1 MTQANRW
8 PYIPGRLSAILDAD
22 SLAVIEAGCSVRL
35 QCALTIIDYEEAT
48 YTFQRIDPVNHTAS
62 FRAFCQTLRSGERVA
77 GGNEACEYCD
87 IQRVRSVISSN
98 STAQVQDYRCH
109 MGLLDMARVV
119 HVHGRPIAVLLTGQF
134 RPPEGIAEIKRSVE
148 TIQAGK
154 RQPIAFLDDTVA
166 DELRRHADALPDPPG
181 DFASRLDRE
190 ASLVTRLA
198 EAEHDRLKA
207 HNEQGFLDRLRGI
220 ERFPAIRQV
229 GDLQEFATG
238 LLRQVR
244 EYCGAEYVLFFANIR
259 QNDTVL
265 APLAQSGLASQLVNQ
280 LPHFNWKKAGL
291 AMSSS
296 RIPSTIDDPIWFG
309 KGVRGQNSESLSAAA
324 CAFPVSLGS
333 LYRGVLVF
341 GRFAQPVNLK
351 REHRFL
357 REIGRIVGWFVLTEL
372 EILYL
377 QEQQKQK
384 ESMMKLLTHQVR
396 TAITPI
402 TTQVGGA
409 KMLLDRPL
417 NDTSLRLLQNYLNS
431 AKRLA
436 LHLGSSVGETVNSH
450 TLLIEKDDLKFEPYP
465 LSVLVGNCIEAFTPE
480 ADKRQRTLV
489 MDDSVES
496 LPIAEVDIARL
507 TIAVSNLIDNALKY
521 SYPATRI
528 IVRAKIDPAVS
539 LAEASA
545 TIEVS
550 DLGDAIPDDQR
561 ERIFEQG
568 HRALIEAKLRRIPG
582 TGIGLWEAKAVV
594 DGHGGRISARSE
606 PTNRL
611 FRQGRAHLV
620 TLSLTIPLRQSS
632 LHPKEA
638 T

>member
-1 MTQANRW
+1 M
-8 PYIPGRLSAILDAD
+8 RLSAILDAD
-22 SLAVIEAGCSVRL
+22 SLSVIEAGCSVRL
-35 QCALTIIDYEEAT
+35 GCALTIIDYDQPTE
-48 YTFQRIDPVNHTAS
+48 TFQRIDPVNHVAS
-62 FRAFCQTLRSGERVA
+62 FRDFCQTLRNPQRVA
-77 GGNEACEYCD
+77 GGNEACEHCD
-87 IQRVRSVISSN
+87 IQRVRSVISSG
-98 STAQVQDYRCH
+98 STPAQTQEYRCH

-119 HVHGRPIAVLLTGQF
+119 HVHGQPIAVLLTGQF
-134 RPPEGIAEIKRSVE
+134 RPPEGISEIERSIE
-148 TIQAGK
+148 AIRLGK
-154 RQPIAFLDDTVA
+154 RQQVVFLDDGVA
-166 DELRRHADALPDPPG
+166 DELHRCANGLPDPSA
-181 DFASRLDRE
+181 DFVSRLDRE

-207 HNEQGFLDRLRGI
+207 HREQGFLDKLRAMD
-220 ERFPAIRQV
+220 RFSAIDEV
-229 GDLQEFATG
+229 GDLQEFAAS
-238 LLRQVR
+238 LLRQIQ

-265 APLAQSGLASQLVNQ
+265 APLAQSGLPARLVSQ
-280 LPHFNWKKAGL
+280 LPHFNWKKATLPMAG
-291 AMSSS
+291 S
-296 RIPSTIDDPIWFG
+296 RIPSTIDDPTWFS
-309 KGVRGQNSESLSAAA
+309 KGVRGSNSDLLSAAA
-324 CAFPVSLGS
+324 CAFPVALGS

-341 GRFAQPVNLK
+341 GSFARPVDLK

-357 REIGRIVGWFVLTEL
+357 REIGRIVGWFILTEL
-372 EILYL
+372 EILHL
-377 QEQQKQK
+377 QAQQKQK

-417 NDTSLRLLQNYLNS
+417 SDASLRLLQNYLNS

-436 LHLGSSVGETVNSH
+436 LHLGSSVAETVNSH
-450 TLLIEKDDLKFEPYP
+450 TLLIEKEDLKFEPYP
-465 LSVLVGNCIEAFTPE
+465 LSVLVGNCIEAFAPE
-480 ADKRQRTLV
+480 ADRRQRTLT
-489 MDDSVES
+489 MDESVET

-521 SYPATRI
+521 SYPTTRI

-539 LAEASA
+539 LDEASA

-594 DGHGGRISARSE
+594 DGHGGRILARSE

-620 TLSLTIPLRQSS
+620 TLSLTIPLRQPS
-632 LHPKEA
+632 LHRKE
-638 T
+638 TT